1 LNIRSISDKIA
12 ATITKFKQSQ
22 KVSVEEKLIDGK
34 LSIEFSAERIKL
46 VINNTIISVNAQDD
60 YILTRDFSRKDEI
73 INKIRTLR
81 YEVKKSSNN
90 SEEKRKTHFLLQRME
105 YILTS
110 AGGPQIVIVSASVG
124 PGRAY
129 SVKDAES
136 FVYRRDENGKKWKK
150 AISNGLPEPKG
161 TTITVLASNSRVAGE
176 FYAVNN
182 RGLFMSTDSG
192 ISWRGLDIQWAKEYL
207 LLQPP
212 WALEV
217 SDKK

>member
-22 KVSVEEKLIDGK
+22 KVSVEEKLINGK

-46 VINNTIISVNAQDD
+46 VINNTIISVNAQDE

-81 YEVKKSSNN
+81 YEVEKSSNN

-110 AGGPQIVIVSASVG
+110 TSDSGANSIFSKLKSWIM
-124 PGRAY
+124 R
-129 SVKDAES
+129 
-136 FVYRRDENGKKWKK
+136 KKW
-150 AISNGLPEPKG
+150 LF
-161 TTITVLASNSRVAGE
+161 TITSPFLMKIIE
-176 FYAVNN
+176 
-182 RGLFMSTDSG
+182 
-192 ISWRGLDIQWAKEYL
+192 IIEYMMKYS
-207 LLQPP
+207 Q
-212 WALEV
+212 
-217 SDKK
+217 

>member
-1 LNIRSISDKIA
+1 MIRLNIRSISDKIA

-60 YILTRDFSRKDEI
+60 YILTRGFSRKDEI

-81 YEVKKSSNN
+81 YEVEKSSNN

-110 AGGPQIVIVSASVG
+110 TSDSGANSIFSKLKSWIM
-124 PGRAY
+124 R
-129 SVKDAES
+129 
-136 FVYRRDENGKKWKK
+136 KKW
-150 AISNGLPEPKG
+150 LF
-161 TTITVLASNSRVAGE
+161 TITSPFLMKIIE
-176 FYAVNN
+176 
-182 RGLFMSTDSG
+182 
-192 ISWRGLDIQWAKEYL
+192 IIEYMMKYS
-207 LLQPP
+207 Q
-212 WALEV
+212 
-217 SDKK
+217 